1 MEPRARPV
9 GWTFYRRTGIH
20 RVLSSADE
28 DLIDQVMADCGYSRE
43 EAIDRLWAFGGI

>member
-1 MEPRARPV
+1 MRRSIGSPAR
-9 GWTFYRRTGIH
+9 RL
-20 RVLSSADE
+20 LSSADE